1 MYLIVDDEP
10 FIRMHLC
17 DIAESVGLEGCNVP
31 DADAAM
37 EMLIG
42 GLRPSVLVTDV
53 DMPGSMTGLELARA
67 VRLGWPDIRIVVVS
81 GRLQCDISGFPSGAI
96 YIPKPFDER
105 RIADAL
111 LH

>member
-17 DIAESVGLEGCNVP
+17 DIAESVGLEGCNAA

-37 EMLIG
+37 EMLIK

-53 DMPGSMTGLELARA
+53 DMPGSMNGLDLARTVHLA
-67 VRLGWPDIRIVVVS
+67 WPEIRIVVVS
-81 GRLQCDISGFPSGAI
+81 GRLASGLPDLPSGAI
-96 YIPKPFDER
+96 YIPKPFDEKR
-105 RIADAL
+105 VADAL